1 MDLKTAK
8 YFCKSGVCPSAES
21 LLAFAD
27 ADLIQQEMFF
37 ISTHISSC
45 DFCCAEL
52 HFLTSFPQLEAKC
65 EKAAIPFALKQLAE
79 ALLCGKQA
87 EFQLLEELLNN
98 TEQLTLK
105 NA

>member
-27 ADLIQQEMFF
+27 AELTQTEMFY
-37 ISTHISSC
+37 ISAHLSLC
-45 DFCCAEL
+45 DFCSAEL
-52 HFLTSFPQLEAKC
+52 HFLTSFPQSEAKC
-65 EKAAIPFALKQLAE
+65 EKAEIPFALKQLAE
-79 ALLCGKQA
+79 ALLCGA
-87 EFQLLEELLNN
+87 RTEFQLLEELISN